1 MTDLRITGEA
11 LEVLHQAADPPLRA
25 TQLVT
30 EALFQAAGPPLRV
43 TGQSVEALVSL
54 AGGGSASRR
63 TVVIVAC

>member
-11 LEVLHQAADPPLRA
+11 LEVLHQAADPPLRT
-25 TQLVT
+25 TQLVAET
-30 EALFQAAGPPLRV
+30 LVQPADPPLRASQQ
-43 TGQSVEALVSL
+43 TVEALVSL

>member
-1 MTDLRITGEA
+1 MTDLRITSQLA
-11 LEVLHQAADPPLRA
+11 EVLHQAADPPLRA
-25 TQLVT
+25 TQLVAET
-30 EALFQAAGPPLRV
+30 LVQPADPPLRV